1 MTRIAGRIS
10 PARRQESL
18 DWVCFTAVLHRA
30 STIADMDVTYDE
42 RKLCELIVHVAERLA
57 GDRAG
62 GSTKLN
68 KVLFFADFTHVRH
81 HGRPITGAEYQHL
94 PHGPAPR
101 RLLPLRNRLI
111 SDGAT
116 ELVTED
122 FLGRPQ
128 HRLVAKRSADLSIFS
143 QEELATIDAVLED
156 LVGMTGTQVSTLS
169 HEEAAW
175 RHTDPGETIP
185 YELALVPKEQ
195 VVTPTA
201 QRVGAEVAARYHL
214 ADAG

>member
-1 MTRIAGRIS
+1 
-10 PARRQESL
+10 
-18 DWVCFTAVLHRA
+18 
-30 STIADMDVTYDE
+30 MDVTYDE

-81 HGRPITGAEYQHL
+81 YGQPITGAEYQHL

-101 RLLPLRNRLI
+101 RLLPLRSRLV
-111 SDGAT
+111 SDGSV

-128 HRLVAKRSADLSIFS
+128 HRLIARRSADLSDFS
-143 QEELATIDAVLED
+143 EAELATIDAVLDD
-156 LVGMTGTQVSTLS
+156 LAGMTGTQVSTLS
-169 HEEAAW
+169 HEVPAW
-175 RHTDPGETIP
+175 RHTEAGETIP

-195 VVTPTA
+195 VLTPTA
-201 QRVGAEVAARYHL
+201 QRVGAEVAARYQL